1 MQKLHSM
8 KGSSPDTFGYR
19 DPQKARSIVAA
30 LDFYSFS
37 LAWIET
43 TASTV
48 QYITSKHKPDI
59 AEGNKRKEERPEI
72 CDINPKELTCFQMCL
87 IPIGLSYHV
96 LKHHSFSYRY

>member
-1 MQKLHSM
+1 MKKLYSM

-19 DPQKARSIVAA
+19 DPQKAHSIAAA

-48 QYITSKHKPDI
+48 QDITLKHKTDT
-59 AEGNKRKEERPEI
+59 AMGNKRKEERPEI
-72 CDINPKELTCFQMCL
+72 CDISPKELTCFQMCL

-96 LKHHSFSYRY
+96 LKHHSFS